1 MLLILDIILWV
12 AIGTSIAWAVF
23 RWIVK
28 MFDHRAQKQINSV
41 SNVLEATRLKK
52 RLIQKRKR
60 ALAIYFGAV
69 FLFHMLVCWAS
80 LVFTDAYSLSNGIRF
95 FMSSAAVII
104 VLISQLKYQKSR
116 TDLYGNISY
125 VSVDEYLEQYPHFY
139 LYLRGFDDDTP
150 LKEARDTR
158 ENKFQEA
165 KLAEAVEYGTGV
177 PLCALGM
184 TKEVDSPIGATRV
197 YVDDAEWQEKV
208 LLLMHKAEKIFILI
222 NNRES
227 CLWEIE
233 RAKAM
238 KDKIVFIVDSLSR
251 YVEVK
256 GLFAQDYDM
265 PEAPNHASCFFFE
278 NGSKAIPFEATKE
291 GYLSVLGLSMEKIE
305 ASKVEDR
312 KEQLKKQNVR
322 DLKIGAIVV
331 AIILVIVLI
340 IVF

>member
-1 MLLILDIILWV
+1 MLLILDIILWT
-12 AIGTSIAWAVF
+12 AIGASIAWALYG
-23 RWIVK
+23 WLVK
-28 MFDHRAQKQINSV
+28 LYDRKAQKQINSV
-41 SNVLEATRLKK
+41 SNVLEATRLKRQIIK
-52 RLIQKRKR
+52 KRKR
-60 ALAIYFGAV
+60 TLIIYFCLLV
-69 FLFHMLVCWAS
+69 LFHTIVS
-80 LVFTDAYSLSNGIRF
+80 LSGLAYSNYSSRGIVM

-125 VSVDEYLEQYPHFY
+125 LSVDEYLEQYPHFY

-150 LKEARDTR
+150 LKEFRDTH

-165 KLAEAVEYGTGV
+165 MLAEAVEYGTGV

-265 PEAPNHASCFFFE
+265 PEAPNHAGCFFFE

-305 ASKVEDR
+305 AYKVEDR

-340 IVF
+340 IVL